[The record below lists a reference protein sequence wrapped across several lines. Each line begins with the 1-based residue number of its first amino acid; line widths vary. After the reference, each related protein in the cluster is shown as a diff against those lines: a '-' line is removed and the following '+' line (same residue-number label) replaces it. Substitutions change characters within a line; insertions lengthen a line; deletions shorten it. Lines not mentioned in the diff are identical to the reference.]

1 MIQPKLSEES
11 TSAPVI
17 PPPSRGPLF
26 VIGLWRSGT
35 SLLYALLNKHP
46 QIGLLFE
53 GDLFLLRPM
62 FWLPGTGSSRLA
74 RWELRNGAPTRNGI
88 DVGRITPDASRL
100 KTAMLAAYQDYARQ
114 KGATICGEKSPL
126 YHHSLIGL
134 AREFP
139 DARFMIIWRDPR
151 AILRSVVRASDAPGG
166 FFSQKGMVYRTLIGY
181 REMKLQCD
189 RLVGLGVPIHQI
201 QYETLVSDPVATMT
215 AACEFLGIPFVA
227 SAASLEGANRSAIGD
242 DSWNSL
248 VKTERIVSSLHRPE
262 VLPTG
267 LSEKVERYVS
277 LWREESG
284 GRWPLLATPQT
295 SDHRKPSLWERVVDR
310 CGYAFFRMLDSI
322 KLVIYCSLPL
332 GFLRARYALRDRRRA
347 SAAKLRNQS
356 EARG

>member
-1 MIQPKLSEES
+1 MIQPTLSKES
-11 TSAPVI
+11 TSASVI
-17 PPPSRGPLF
+17 PPPWRGPLF

-53 GDLFLLRPM
+53 GDLFLLKPM
-62 FWLPGTGSSRLA
+62 FWLPEAGSSRLA

-88 DVGRITPDASRL
+88 DVRRIMSNASQL
-100 KTAMLAAYQDYARQ
+100 KTTMLASYEEYARQ
-114 KGATICGEKSPL
+114 KGATIWGEKSPL

-134 AREFP
+134 ARDFP

-166 FFSQKGMVYRTLIGY
+166 FFSQRGMVYRTLIGY
-181 REMKLQCD
+181 KEMKLQCD
-189 RLVGLGVPIHQI
+189 RLVSLGVPVHQI
-201 QYETLVSDPVATMT
+201 QYETLVSDPVVTMT

-248 VKTERIVSSLHRPE
+248 VKSERIVSSLHRPE
-262 VLPTG
+262 VLPKG
-267 LSEKVERYVS
+267 LSEKIERYIS

-284 GRWPLLATPQT
+284 GSWPLLATPQT
-295 SDHRKPSLWERVVDR
+295 SDHRKPSWRERAVDR
-310 CGYAFFRMLDSI
+310 CGYAFFRTLDSI
-322 KLVIYCSLPL
+322 KLVLYCSLPL
-332 GFLRARYALRDRRRA
+332 RFLRARYAFRDWRRA
-347 SAAKLRNQS
+347 SAAKHRNQS